1 MDAKLWIR
9 LVAIVFAAAAIA
21 AAAFE
26 MAGKE
31 ERVAVPTTPSS
42 EEIPP
47 DPLRAAQRRCQLL
60 GEAAARD
67 TECLAVWAE
76 TRDRF
81 LGTNPAPTSPQ
92 VRHWR

>member
-1 MDAKLWIR
+1 MDAR
-9 LVAIVFAAAAIA
+9 LLMRLAAVVFAAAAIA

-31 ERVAVPTTPSS
+31 RAAVSTTRSS
-42 EEIPP
+42 EVIPP
-47 DPLRAAQRRCQLL
+47 DPLRAAQRRYQLR

-81 LGTNPAPTSPQ
+81 LGTAPASTSPQ
-92 VRHWR
+92 LHHWR

>member
-1 MDAKLWIR
+1 MDARLWIR
-9 LVAIVFAAAAIA
+9 LAAVVFAAAAIA

-31 ERVAVPTTPSS
+31 QGTAAQVSHSSAETPS
-42 EEIPP
+42 
-47 DPLRAAQRRCQLL
+47 DPLHAAQRRCQLL

-67 TECLAVWAE
+67 SECLAVWAE

-81 LGTNPAPTSPQ
+81 LGTNPAQTSPQ
-92 VRHWR
+92 LHHGW

>member
-1 MDAKLWIR
+1 MDTR
-9 LVAIVFAAAAIA
+9 LLTRLAAVLFAAAAIT

-31 ERVAVPTTPSS
+31 QGTAAQVPRSTAETPS
-42 EEIPP
+42 
-47 DPLRAAQRRCQLL
+47 DPLRGAQRRCQML

-67 TECLAVWAE
+67 RECLAVWAE

-81 LGTNPAPTSPQ
+81 LGTSPAPPSPQ
-92 VRHWR
+92 LHHWR